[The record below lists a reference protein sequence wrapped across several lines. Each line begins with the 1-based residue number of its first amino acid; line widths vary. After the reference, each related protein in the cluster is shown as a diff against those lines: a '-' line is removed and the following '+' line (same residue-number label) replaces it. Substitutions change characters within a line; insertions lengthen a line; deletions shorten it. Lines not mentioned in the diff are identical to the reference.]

1 MKVAFAIVWCVAL
14 LLAPGVVEAH
24 ARLIG
29 TSPSA
34 NATIASSPREITVT
48 FSEPV
53 TIESTHALVIMRTD
67 GTPVPCAGGPRRDAG
82 NTARVICTPVSPLAR
97 GAYNAF
103 WLVTS
108 KDTHVV
114 HGAFAFGVGVAVRQV
129 RGTTDYPYDPSGF
142 AANVFRWISLLGAAL
157 IVGTLAFKAFV
168 LRADAYREEAGPALA
183 SLSRSCASLR
193 RAGLCIAAV
202 GSILALII
210 QAAAATGSDAASA
223 IPSLP
228 TVIVGSTWGLAW
240 LARMCALA
248 GIGLLTW
255 RGSPSPVSLGLCALF
270 IFSYS
275 VSGHAIAGY
284 ATLAADWIH
293 MTCVSLWFGGLVTFG
308 VGFKRALTTIEPTAR
323 TAFTTTVISRFSAV
337 ALPAVAALVASGIYG
352 SLAHFVTLKSLT
364 ENPYGR
370 IVLAK
375 ALLTIPLLALGY
387 RHFRSGRGVTARAF
401 PMTVACEAVIVV
413 AILACSAVLI
423 GLPPPLPPGSDH
435 G

>member
-1 MKVAFAIVWCVAL
+1 L

-24 ARLIG
+24 ARLVE

-48 FSEPV
+48 FDEPV
-53 TIESTHALVIMRTD
+53 RIESTHALVVMRTD
-67 GTPVPCAGGPRRDAG
+67 GTPVPCAGGPRRDSD
-82 NTARVICTPVSPLAR
+82 NTARVVCTPASPLAR
-97 GAYNAF
+97 GAYNVF

-114 HGAFAFGVGVAVRQV
+114 HGAFAFGVGVAVRQIL
-129 RGTTDYPYDPSGF
+129 GTTDYPYDPSGLL
-142 AANVFRWISLLGAAL
+142 ANVFRWISLLGAAL
-157 IVGTLAFKAFV
+157 IVGTLTFEAFV
-168 LRADAYREEAGPALA
+168 LRADAFPEETGPALA
-183 SLSRSCASLR
+183 SLSRSCASLC
-193 RAGLCIAAV
+193 RAGLCITAF
-202 GSILALII
+202 GSILALDV
-210 QAAAATGSDAASA
+210 QAAAATGSDALSA

-240 LARMCALA
+240 LARVCALA

-255 RGSPSPVSLGLCALF
+255 RGRPSPVSLGLCVLF

-275 VSGHAIAGY
+275 VSGHAVASY

-293 MTCVSLWFGGLVTFG
+293 MTCAALWFGGLATFG
-308 VGFKRALTTIEPTAR
+308 VGLKRALTTIEENAR

-337 ALPAVAALVASGIYG
+337 ALPAVAVLVASGVYG
-352 SLAHFVTLKSLT
+352 SVAHFVSWKSLT

-375 ALLTIPLLALGY
+375 ALLLIPLLALGY
-387 RHFRSGRGVTARAF
+387 YHFRAGRRATARAF
-401 PMTVACEAVIVV
+401 PVTVACEAALVIVILALS
-413 AILACSAVLI
+413 AILT